1 MCVGGG
7 NHGHHLPH
15 PPIPSLNFAPGHLR
29 GLGGP
34 RTATISAA
42 HANWKSLDESIQR
55 YTALIR
61 QRAATSIRALFRDRV
76 LYHNETVVRA
86 FWERDHEAVVQVLGT
101 RSEYPGRQAAIQDG
115 DLDWLEDLSFDR
127 PFDPG
132 SDRLLFGIPD
142 EGNLSLE
149 PEDDEYWLA
158 HPLAGGA
165 DSLYRF
171 RSGDTLTL
179 SLPDGRRLR
188 AIQLDVLPR
197 QADANRISGVLWIEP
212 ESGALVRAVYRLSRE
227 FDAMR
232 DIPDL
237 EREEERGTFRFVPGL
252 FRPWTF
258 DITVVA
264 VNYSLWEFKAWLPH
278 SMRIEGEAAA
288 GILKIPVTA
297 DISYDIESVALVEDE
312 VSDPAAEADQ
322 PFTPPLKEVHFETRA
337 EAMAFIAQLLSE
349 DEPVEYQSL
358 DSADQVA
365 AGRSSLLIVPK
376 ELHLVAESP
385 HLPPPIWED
394 AIGFPSDSE
403 LERFIDKLADLPAPS
418 VAQAAFGFHWGW
430 ARPDLIRYNRVEGPA
445 LGGRLERTLGRRFS
459 LGTSGFFGL
468 ADLRPKVR
476 VDLERSTMRRR
487 LTLGAFHELRP
498 TDPSG
503 RYLDFGNS
511 LNAFFFGRDSGEYF
525 RATGGDFTWRPPDGA
540 RESFTLRVY
549 AERQSA
555 VENGIDFALFRAF
568 DGDGTFRP
576 SIEADHVEEAGA
588 EVRLAPWLGND
599 PGGVQLGVELHG
611 RWATWR
617 APGEEPRTAL
627 PAGQRHS
634 AGDRPGRGRRMAPVE
649 HRPGGRSRNHLGRR
663 APSALMVPGRGG
675 IVARLLR
682 IDPFGPVIRAGPGR
696 GVAPLR
702 SRVRNSLRGCRLGR
716 RSQRHRFRRHALRGR
731 PGRQH
736 PGRAHPPGPV
746 PRTQGA
752 AQALSRRS
760 VSGRDPVGRAARPAA
775 GRLGSSEPVFIHPL
789 SLRIRRTWLTVL
801 ATPRPT
807 SHGTAS

>member
-1 MCVGGG
+1 MRKVV
-7 NHGHHLPH
+7 
-15 PPIPSLNFAPGHLR
+15 PIALVLSLAGATATAQPARAQRDFAPDTFEDSVAQL
-29 GLGGP
+29 LY
-34 RTATISAA
+34 TSAR
-42 HANWKSLDESIQR
+42 ANWQSLDESIQR
-55 YTALIR
+55 YTAVIR

-101 RSEYPGRQAAIQDG
+101 RSEYPGRQIAIQNG

-142 EGNLSLE
+142 EGSLSLE

-197 QADANRISGVLWIEP
+197 EADANRISGVLWIEP

-227 FDAMR
+227 FDAVR
-232 DIPDL
+232 DVPDL
-237 EREEERGTFRFVPGL
+237 QREEERGTFRFVPGL

-258 DITVVA
+258 DVTMVA
-264 VNYSLWEFKAWLPH
+264 VNYSLWEFRAWLPH

-288 GILKIPVTA
+288 GVIKIPVTA
-297 DISYDIESVALVEDE
+297 DVSYEIESVTLIEDE
-312 VSDPAAEADQ
+312 DPDPAAEANQ
-322 PFTPPLKEVHFETRA
+322 PFMPPLQEVHFETRA

-349 DEPVEYQSL
+349 DETIEYQSL
-358 DSADQVA
+358 DSADH
-365 AGRSSLLIVPK
+365 GRSSHLIAPK

-394 AIGFPSDSE
+394 AVGFPSDAE
-403 LERFIDKLADLPAPS
+403 LARFVEKLADLPAPS
-418 VAQAAFGFHWGW
+418 IAQAAFDFNWGW
-430 ARPDLIRYNRVEGPA
+430 ARHDLIRYNRVEGPA
-445 LGGRLERTLGRRFS
+445 FGGRLEWALGRRFS
-459 LGTSGFFGL
+459 LGTAGFFGL

-476 VDLERSTMRRR
+476 LDLQRSTMRRR
-487 LTLGAFHELRP
+487 LALGAFHELRP
-498 TDPSG
+498 TDPAG

-525 RATGGDFTWRPPDGA
+525 RATGADLTWRPPDGA
-540 RESFTLRVY
+540 RESFTFRAY

-588 EVRLAPWLGND
+588 ELRLAPWLGND
-599 PGGVQLGVELHG
+599 PGGVQMGLELQG

-617 APGEEPRTAL
+617 VPGEEPRTDYQQASATVRTIV
-627 PAGQRHS
+627 PV
-634 AGDRPGRGRRMAPVE
+634 AGDGWRRWNIGLEA
-649 HRPGGRSRNHLGRR
+649 
-663 APSALMVPGRGG
+663 A
-675 IVARLLR
+675 
-682 IDPFGPVIRAGPGR
+682 AGTTWGD
-696 GVAPLR
+696 APLQR
-702 SRVRNSLRGCRLGR
+702 SWFLGGAESLRGYSASTLSGLSFGRARVEVSRLYEAGSAILFGDAGWTGER
-716 RSQRHRFRRHALRGR
+716 NDIDAGDVLYGVGLGGSILDGLIRLDLSHGLKGPHKRFRVDLYLDAIL
-731 PGRQH
+731 
-736 PGRAHPPGPV
+736 
-746 PRTQGA
+746 
-752 AQALSRRS
+752 
-760 VSGRDPVGRAARPAA
+760 
-775 GRLGSSEPVFIHPL
+775 
-789 SLRIRRTWLTVL
+789 
-801 ATPRPT
+801 
-807 SHGTAS
+807 

>member
-1 MCVGGG
+1 MSRT
-7 NHGHHLPH
+7 LPLA
-15 PPIPSLNFAPGHLR
+15 IALSLAAATARSVHAQADFAPDTFEDPVAQL
-29 GLGGP
+29 LY
-34 RTATISAA
+34 TSAR
-42 HANWKSLDESIQR
+42 ANWKSLDESVQR

-101 RSEYPGRQAAIQDG
+101 RSEYPGRQIAIQDG

-142 EGNLSLE
+142 EGSLSLE

-197 QADANRISGVLWIEP
+197 EADANRISGVLWIEP

-232 DIPDL
+232 DVPDL
-237 EREEERGTFRFVPGL
+237 QREEERGTFRFVPGL

-258 DITVVA
+258 DVTMVA

-278 SMRIEGEAAA
+278 SMRIEGEGAA
-288 GILKIPVTA
+288 GILKVPVTA
-297 DISYDIESVALVEDE
+297 DISYEIESVTLIEDE
-312 VSDPAAEADQ
+312 MPDPAAEADQ
-322 PFTPPLKEVHFETRA
+322 PVMPPLEEVHFETRA

-349 DEPVEYQSL
+349 DETVEYESL
-358 DSADQVA
+358 DSAGQTAV
-365 AGRSSLLIVPK
+365 GRNSLLIVPK

-385 HLPPPIWED
+385 HLPPPIWEG
-394 AIGFPSDSE
+394 AAGFPSEAE
-403 LERFIDKLADLPAPS
+403 LERFVGKLADLPAPS
-418 VAQAAFGFHWGW
+418 VAKAALDFNWGW

-445 LGGRLERTLGRRFS
+445 FGGRLEWALGRRFS

-476 VDLERSTMRRR
+476 LDLRRSTMRRR
-487 LTLGAFHELRP
+487 LALGAFHELRP

-525 RATGGDFTWRPPDGA
+525 RATGADLTWRPPDGA
-540 RESFTLRVY
+540 RESFTFRAY
-549 AERQSA
+549 AERQRA

-576 SIEADHVEEAGA
+576 SIAADHVEEAGA
-588 EVRLAPWLGND
+588 ELRLAPWLGND

-611 RWATWR
+611 RWAAWR
-617 APGEEPRTAL
+617 VPGEEPRTEYRQASATL
-627 PAGQRHS
+627 RAIVPVAGDGWRRWNIGLEAAAGTTWGDAPLQRS
-634 AGDRPGRGRRMAPVE
+634 WFLGGAGSLRGFSASTLSGLSFARGRVEVSRLYEAGSSVLFGDVGWAGDRSDIDSDDLLYGVGL
-649 HRPGGRSRNHLGRR
+649 GGSVLDG
-663 APSALMVPGRGG
+663 L
-675 IVARLLR
+675 IRLDLSHGLN
-682 IDPFGPVIRAGPGR
+682 GPRK
-696 GVAPLR
+696 
-702 SRVRNSLRGCRLGR
+702 
-716 RSQRHRFRRHALRGR
+716 RFRVDLYLDAIL
-731 PGRQH
+731 
-736 PGRAHPPGPV
+736 
-746 PRTQGA
+746 
-752 AQALSRRS
+752 
-760 VSGRDPVGRAARPAA
+760 
-775 GRLGSSEPVFIHPL
+775 
-789 SLRIRRTWLTVL
+789 
-801 ATPRPT
+801 
-807 SHGTAS
+807 

>member
-1 MCVGGG
+1 MKSFLSARLASRGPGRSRCPRGFVCG
-7 NHGHHLPH
+7 LLATAITVAA
-15 PPIPSLNFAPGHLR
+15 PPPAHAQSNFAPDTFEDPVAEL
-29 GLGGP
+29 LY
-34 RTATISAA
+34 TAA

-86 FWERDHEAVVQVLGT
+86 FWERDHEPVVQVLGT
-101 RSEYPGRQAAIQDG
+101 RSEYPGRQIAIEDG

-179 SLPDGRRLR
+179 SLQDGSRLQ

-197 QADANRISGVLWIEP
+197 EADAHRISGVLWIEP

-227 FDAMR
+227 FDAVR

-252 FRPWTF
+252 FKPWTF

-288 GILKIPVTA
+288 GVIKIPVTA
-297 DISYDIESVALVEDE
+297 DVSYQIESVALAEDANAE
-312 VSDPAAEADQ
+312 LSEEAVQPAL
-322 PFTPPLKEVHFETRA
+322 PPLKEVHFKTRA
-337 EAMAFIAQLLSE
+337 EAMAFVARLLSE
-349 DEPVEYQSL
+349 DEPVEYESL
-358 DSADQVA
+358 DSAGQME
-365 AGRSSLLIVPK
+365 AGRNSHLIVPK

-385 HLPPPIWED
+385 HLPPPIWEN

-403 LERFIDKLADLPAPS
+403 LERFIEKLAGLPDPS

-445 LGGRLERTLGRRFS
+445 FGGRFEWALGRRFS

-476 VDLERSTMRRR
+476 VGLERSTMRRR
-487 LTLGAFHELRP
+487 LALGAYHQLRP
-498 TDPSG
+498 TDPGG

-511 LNAFFFGRDSGEYF
+511 LNAFLFGRDSGEYY
-525 RATGGDFTWRPPDGA
+525 RATGADFTWRPPEDA
-540 RESFTLRVY
+540 RESFTFRAY
-549 AERQSA
+549 AERQRA

-576 SIEADHVEEAGA
+576 NIEAGHVEEAGA
-588 EVRLAPWLGND
+588 ELRLAPWLGND
-599 PGGVQLGVELHG
+599 PGGVQLGLELQG

-617 APGEEPRTAL
+617 VPGQEPRTDYQQASAAL
-627 PAGQRHS
+627 RTIVPVAGDGWRRWNIGLEAAAGTTWGDAPLQRS
-634 AGDRPGRGRRMAPVE
+634 WFLGGAESLRGYSASTLSGLSFGRARVEVSRLYEAGSAILFGDAGWAGDRNDIDAHDVLYGVGL
-649 HRPGGRSRNHLGRR
+649 GGSVLDG
-663 APSALMVPGRGG
+663 L
-675 IVARLLR
+675 IRLDLSHGLN
-682 IDPFGPVIRAGPGR
+682 GP
-696 GVAPLR
+696 
-702 SRVRNSLRGCRLGR
+702 
-716 RSQRHRFRRHALRGR
+716 HKRFRVDLYLDAIL
-731 PGRQH
+731 
-736 PGRAHPPGPV
+736 
-746 PRTQGA
+746 
-752 AQALSRRS
+752 
-760 VSGRDPVGRAARPAA
+760 
-775 GRLGSSEPVFIHPL
+775 
-789 SLRIRRTWLTVL
+789 
-801 ATPRPT
+801 
-807 SHGTAS
+807 

>member
-1 MCVGGG
+1 MRPGLLACA
-7 NHGHHLPH
+7 LAAAITATTPPPAH
-15 PPIPSLNFAPGHLR
+15 PQSNFASDTFEDSVAEL
-29 GLGGP
+29 LY
-34 RTATISAA
+34 TAA

-312 VSDPAAEADQ
+312 VADPAAEADQ

-349 DEPVEYQSL
+349 DELVEYQSL

-487 LTLGAFHELRP
+487 LTLGAYHELRP

-555 VENGIDFALFRAF
+555 VENGLDFALFRAF

-617 APGEEPRTAL
+617 APGEEPRTAYQQASATL
-627 PAGQRHS
+627 RAIVPVAGDGWRRWNIGLEAAAGTTWGDAPLQRSWFLGGAESLRGYSASTLSGLSHGRARVEVS
-634 AGDRPGRGRRMAPVE
+634 RLYEAGSAILFGDAGWAGDRSDIDSDDVLYGVGLGGSILDGLIRMDLS
-649 HRPGGRSRNHLGRR
+649 HGLK
-663 APSALMVPGRGG
+663 
-675 IVARLLR
+675 
-682 IDPFGPVIRAGPGR
+682 GP
-696 GVAPLR
+696 
-702 SRVRNSLRGCRLGR
+702 
-716 RSQRHRFRRHALRGR
+716 HKRFRVDLYLDAIL
-731 PGRQH
+731 
-736 PGRAHPPGPV
+736 
-746 PRTQGA
+746 
-752 AQALSRRS
+752 
-760 VSGRDPVGRAARPAA
+760 
-775 GRLGSSEPVFIHPL
+775 
-789 SLRIRRTWLTVL
+789 
-801 ATPRPT
+801 
-807 SHGTAS
+807 

>member
-1 MCVGGG
+1 MRKAFPLALVLSLAGAIATA
-7 NHGHHLPH
+7 
-15 PPIPSLNFAPGHLR
+15 PPAHAQRDFAPDAFEDSVAQL
-29 GLGGP
+29 LY
-34 RTATISAA
+34 TAAR
-42 HANWKSLDESIQR
+42 ANWQSLDESIQR
-55 YTALIR
+55 YAAVIR

-86 FWERDHEAVVQVLGT
+86 FWDRDHEAVVQVLGT
-101 RSEYPGRQAAIQDG
+101 RSEYPGRQIAIADS
-115 DLDWLEDLSFDR
+115 DLYWLEDLSFDR

-132 SDRLLFGIPD
+132 GDRLLFGIPD
-142 EGNLSLE
+142 EGSLSLE

-197 QADANRISGVLWIEP
+197 EADANRISGVLWIEP

-232 DIPDL
+232 DVPDL
-237 EREEERGTFRFVPGL
+237 QREEERGTFRFIPGL

-258 DITVVA
+258 DVTMVA

-288 GILKIPVTA
+288 GVIKIPVTA
-297 DISYDIESVALVEDE
+297 DVSYEIESVTLIEDE
-312 VSDPAAEADQ
+312 DPDPDAAAEQ
-322 PFTPPLKEVHFETRA
+322 PFMPPLQEVHFETRA

-349 DEPVEYQSL
+349 DEAVEYRSL
-358 DSADQVA
+358 DSAYQR
-365 AGRSSLLIVPK
+365 RSSHLIVPK

-394 AIGFPSDSE
+394 AVGFPSDAE
-403 LERFIDKLADLPAPS
+403 LARFVEKLADLPAPS
-418 VAQAAFGFHWGW
+418 IAQAAFDFNWGW
-430 ARPDLIRYNRVEGPA
+430 ARHDLIRYNRVEGPA
-445 LGGRLERTLGRRFS
+445 FGGRLEWALGRRFS
-459 LGTSGFFGL
+459 LGTAGFFGL

-476 VDLERSTMRRR
+476 LDLQRSTMRRR
-487 LTLGAFHELRP
+487 LALGAFHELRP
-498 TDPSG
+498 TDPAG

-525 RATGGDFTWRPPDGA
+525 RATGADLTWRPPDGA
-540 RESFTLRVY
+540 RESFTFRAY

-576 SIEADHVEEAGA
+576 SLEADHVEEAGA
-588 EVRLAPWLGND
+588 ELRLAPWLGND
-599 PGGVQLGVELHG
+599 PGGMQLGLELQG

-617 APGEEPRTAL
+617 VPGEETRNDYQQASATLRTIV
-627 PAGQRHS
+627 PV
-634 AGDRPGRGRRMAPVE
+634 AGDGWRRWNIGLEA
-649 HRPGGRSRNHLGRR
+649 
-663 APSALMVPGRGG
+663 A
-675 IVARLLR
+675 
-682 IDPFGPVIRAGPGR
+682 AGTTWGD
-696 GVAPLR
+696 APLQR
-702 SRVRNSLRGCRLGR
+702 SWFLGGAESLRGYSASTLSGLSFGRARVEVSRLYEAGSAILFGDAGWTGER
-716 RSQRHRFRRHALRGR
+716 NDINADDVLYGVGLGGSILDGLIRLDLSHGLKGPHKRFRVDLYLDAIL
-731 PGRQH
+731 
-736 PGRAHPPGPV
+736 
-746 PRTQGA
+746 
-752 AQALSRRS
+752 
-760 VSGRDPVGRAARPAA
+760 
-775 GRLGSSEPVFIHPL
+775 
-789 SLRIRRTWLTVL
+789 
-801 ATPRPT
+801 
-807 SHGTAS
+807 